1 MMDEVEEEALF
12 ARLRGR
18 LEARPVTGADGE
30 LVAAVARVEASLRT
44 LALRL
49 DSLARG
55 VDAQEASI
63 EARLEAAVARSTAGL
78 RAELDRLAERRADVR
93 RQAAAPLRSVSLL
106 LAVAILVGVGVAVWS
121 GKLDGEAIRN
131 GVAGLRLWSGVQ

>member
-1 MMDEVEEEALF
+1 MMDEAEEEALF

-18 LEARPVTGADGE
+18 LDARHPDGAAPGAPADVE

-55 VDAQEASI
+55 ADAQEAAI
-63 EARLEAAVARSTAGL
+63 EAHVEAHV
-78 RAELDRLAERRADVR
+78 
-93 RQAAAPLRSVSLL
+93 
-106 LAVAILVGVGVAVWS
+106 
-121 GKLDGEAIRN
+121 
-131 GVAGLRLWSGVQ
+131 